1 MALPV
6 KKIYV
11 DSQYRTADS
20 LDTSSFKIELPH
32 SISMPRDS
40 IFMIDDVC
48 IPHAWQTI
56 ETDFNDRLYFFM
68 LNTQTG
74 NTYSRSIQ
82 LPNGNYTGDLLGAN
96 LQIALDW

>member
-1 MALPV
+1 MASPV

-40 IFMIDDVC
+40 IFMKDDVC
-48 IPHAWQTI
+48 IPHAWQTF
-56 ETDFNDRLYFFM
+56 ETDFNDKMYFY
-68 LNTQTG
+68 L
-74 NTYSRSIQ
+74 I
-82 LPNGNYTGDLLGAN
+82 YTPLINKIFLQN
-96 LQIALDW
+96 LTHFLKTFFGQEM